1 MSDFAT
7 VNDVISLWRPLANAE
22 SEQVQALL
30 PVVSDLLR
38 QEARKAGKDLDGMI
52 ESGELLE
59 NVARSVT
66 VDIAARYIDQNGSS
80 GANTLSQE
88 SQSALGYSW
97 SGTYVNTGGGLSVL
111 KKDLKKL
118 GLTRQRYGM
127 VDMLGVLG
135 DD

>member
-7 VNDVISLWRPLANAE
+7 VNDVISLWRPLTNAE

-59 NVARSVT
+59 NVAICVT
-66 VDIAARYIDQNGSS
+66 VDITARYIDQNGSS